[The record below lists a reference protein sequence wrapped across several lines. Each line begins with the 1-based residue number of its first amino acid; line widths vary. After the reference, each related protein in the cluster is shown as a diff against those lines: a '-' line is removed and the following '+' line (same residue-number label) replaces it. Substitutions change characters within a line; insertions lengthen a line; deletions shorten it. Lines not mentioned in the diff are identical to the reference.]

1 MSAGSDCTNRTSS
14 TFMVASTFY
23 EATTLDALR
32 CLGMVYQDVPHAH
45 SRYCHKVRAVFE
57 NTGISRSIGVQ
68 QPR

>member
-1 MSAGSDCTNRTSS
+1 
-14 TFMVASTFY
+14 MVASTFY